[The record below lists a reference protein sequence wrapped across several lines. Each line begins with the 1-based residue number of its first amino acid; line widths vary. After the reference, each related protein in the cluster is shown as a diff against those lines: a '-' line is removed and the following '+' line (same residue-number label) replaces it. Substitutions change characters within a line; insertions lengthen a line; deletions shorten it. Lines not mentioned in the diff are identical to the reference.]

1 MMGGMAVRSLGLA
14 DGKGVQFYKFDQ
26 IPSTKDYITEWYQV
40 LNNLQLTETEKQAI
54 VDEANYVFAL
64 NIAIFE
70 ELEGS
75 PFKAMWTL
83 AINTLKLKLGL
94 N

>member
-1 MMGGMAVRSLGLA
+1 MGGMAVRSLGLS
-14 DGKGVQFYKFDQ
+14 DGKGVQFYEFDQ
-26 IPSTKDYITEWYQV
+26 IPSTKDYITEWYNK
-40 LNNLQLTETEKQAI
+40 LNNLPLSNAEKQDI

-83 AINTLKLKLGL
+83 AINTLKIKMGI

>member
-1 MMGGMAVRSLGLA
+1 MSGMAVRSLDLKE
-14 DGKGVQFYKFDQ
+14 GKGVQFYEFEG
-26 IPSTKDYITEWYQV
+26 ISSVKDYITEWYDI
-40 LNNLQLTETEKQAI
+40 LNKLDLTDEEKQEI
-54 VDEANYVFAL
+54 VDEANYVFKF
-64 NIAIFE
+64 NIDLFE

-83 AINTLKLKLGL
+83 GISSLKEKLGL